1 MTSKKEII
9 EICKQRIIELLL
21 SKKNLLQIIADHDE
35 INEDKDN
42 NSDSDSDSDSDIISI
57 DIIEWRIKHIDRI
70 ILDLHNYMNT
80 LL

>member
-42 NSDSDSDSDSDIISI
+42 NSDSDSDIISI

>member
-42 NSDSDSDSDSDIISI
+42 NSDSDLDSDIISN